1 MSPVHHEDVFR
12 AGPTRSW
19 ESSVDK
25 AIEEARERGDFD
37 DLPGRGKP
45 LKIES
50 NVYEPE
56 MTLAY
61 STLKNAGYAPA
72 WMELDRKITAGRAE
86 LDAFLE
92 RSASFLASRRR
103 EIIVRAESVFDPMM
117 PMPASPPPTGR
128 PRSIWRSLVNVLT
141 FASGRTGDP
150 AGSLPA
156 RSSNLDDFDAI
167 RLRMRDHYLER
178 AAALDKMI
186 AEFHGA
192 LPRNLWHLER
202 TRLTQEAAARRYDAR
217 FTEPGDG

>member
-25 AIEEARERGDFD
+25 AIEDARERGDFD
-37 DLPGRGKP
+37 DLSGHGKP

-50 NVYEPE
+50 NIYEPE

-72 WMELDRKITAGRAE
+72 WMELDRRINAGRAE
-86 LDAFLE
+86 LDAYLE

-103 EIIVRAESVFDPMM
+103 EIIVRAASVSDPMM

-128 PRSIWRSLVNVLT
+128 PRTIWRSLVDGLN
-141 FASGRTGDP
+141 FATEAAASP
-150 AGSLPA
+150 AGPLPA
-156 RSSNLDDFDAI
+156 LTDLDAI
-167 RLRMRDHYLER
+167 QRRMRGQYLER
-178 AAALDKMI
+178 VAALDKLIM
-186 AEFHGA
+186 EFHAA
-192 LPRNLWHLER
+192 LPRALWHLER
-202 TRLTQEAAARRYDAR
+202 SRLTQEAAAHR
-217 FTEPGDG
+217 FDDRFAEPGDG